1 MGHTKWM
8 KPGSKGAST
17 VMNVL
22 DVRDLRVSFSDGK
35 QDVAIVRGISF
46 SVQAGGFHGLVGESG
61 CGKSVTAMS
70 LTRLPPADA
79 AICSGEVLFK
89 GQNVLPLRGAT
100 LRAVRGRGGVS
111 YIFQDP
117 MSALNPVLTVG
128 TQMREALPPGF
139 SSARARQRMLAL
151 FSLVDLPGGEQML
164 RAYPCELSGGMAQRI
179 CIAMAM
185 ASEPA
190 LLVADEPT
198 TALDVLA
205 QKRVMDL
212 LRDLCVKTGVAVLLI
227 THNLGLVAGY
237 AEDVS
242 VMYAGRIVEHGDVK
256 AVLLHPAHPYTRG
269 LIAAVPTLDGGGVEA
284 LATIPG
290 RVPPASDWGFA
301 CAFAPRC
308 AWVLP
313 VCVEQMPELKEV
325 GTGQCAACFAVEATT
340 SQQQG

>member
-1 MGHTKWM
+1 
-8 KPGSKGAST
+8 
-17 VMNVL
+17 MNIL
-22 DVRDLRVSFSDGK
+22 DVRDLRVSLSDGE
-35 QDVAIVRGISF
+35 QDVAIVRNISF
-46 SVQAGGFHGLVGESG
+46 SVRAGGFHGLVGESG

-70 LTRLPPADA
+70 LTRLPPTDVAVCTGD
-79 AICSGEVLFK
+79 VLFK
-89 GQNVLPLRGAT
+89 GHNVLPLRGAT

-117 MSALNPVLTVG
+117 MSALNPVLTIG
-128 TQMREALPPGF
+128 TQMREALPSGV
-139 SSARARQRMLAL
+139 SGVRARRRMLEL
-151 FSLVDLPGGEQML
+151 FSLVDLPQGKKML
-164 RAYPCELSGGMAQRI
+164 KAYPCELSGGMAQRV
-179 CIAMAM
+179 CMAMAM

-212 LRDLCVKTGVAVLLI
+212 LRDVCDKTGIAVLLI

-242 VMYAGRIVEHGDVK
+242 VMYAGRIVEQGHVK
-256 AVLLHPAHPYTRG
+256 SVLSHPAHPYTRG

-290 RVPPASDWGFA
+290 RVPPASDWGAA

-308 AWVLP
+308 TWVMP
-313 VCVEQMPELKEV
+313 ICVEQMPELKGV
-325 GTGQCAACFAVEATT
+325 ATGQRAACFKQLT
-340 SQQQG
+340 

>member
-1 MGHTKWM
+1 
-8 KPGSKGAST
+8 
-17 VMNVL
+17 MNVL
-22 DVRDLRVSFSDGK
+22 EVRDLQVSMSDGE
-35 QDVAIVRGISF
+35 QHVGIVRSISL

-70 LTRLPPADA
+70 LTRLPPTDRAV
-79 AICSGEVLFK
+79 CSGDVLIK
-89 GQNVLPLRGAT
+89 GKNVMPLRGAA

-117 MSALNPVLTVG
+117 MSALNPVLTIG
-128 TQMREALPPGF
+128 TQMREALPSGF
-139 SSARARQRMLAL
+139 SNARARKRMLEL
-151 FSLVDLPGGEQML
+151 FALVDLPGGEQML
-164 RAYPCELSGGMAQRI
+164 GVYPCALSGGMAQRV

-227 THNLGLVAGY
+227 THNLGLIAGY

-242 VMYAGRIVEHGDVK
+242 VMYAGRIVEQGDVK

-269 LIAAVPTLDGGGVEA
+269 LIAAVPTLDGGGVET

-290 RVPPASDWGFA
+290 RVPPASDWGSA

-308 AWVLP
+308 AWVMP
-313 VCVEQMPELKEV
+313 VCVKHMPELKGV
-325 GTGQCAACFAVEATT
+325 VTGPRAACFAVEAATNA
-340 SQQQG
+340 QQG